1 MCFTDD
7 ERTNGRVD
15 EPQLGCWK
23 VDDRI
28 EEEGSLTTMART
40 NDERRGR
47 NAGSKRVIASV
58 AVATVL
64 ACAGTMPTGA
74 EAKLF
79 GRKEARTTPRGRV
92 AWRRFA
98 TNQVA
103 RSPFAANIA
112 QLGQTMKNEGPS
124 CVETCAKLTEQSGP
138 DNTKPCDSQP
148 GCVYNHGDKT
158 CISMISNGK
167 DDPKPCPTERI
178 DGGMKGNVCNGPGL
192 PTCYSMYSAKHPDAF
207 DADGHYTYPKDG
219 DEEYEHGDTKGT
231 GPASDPTTGPSTT
244 GPTTGP
250 ATATSAYPSTT
261 GPSTTGPTKYASS
274 LGDEGDAK
282 SAYPASTEQP
292 TTAQP
297 TASYPASPEQ
307 PKTAQPTPS
316 YPAST
321 EQPKTAQP
329 PPTSTGAFTSSAVPT
344 TTSASP
350 DNANGADSTAKTP
363 AHHGHKH
370 GHHAHHGPKHGHHAH
385 HGHKHG
391 HHAHHKPPGPSGV
404 DQLEGGPSDPPPE
417 TPPAWPQDGPSCV
430 ETCAKL
436 TEQSGPDN
444 TKPCDSQPG
453 CVFNHGDKTCISMI
467 SQSKDDPT
475 TCPPHRMDD
484 GMKGTQCNGEGLPTC
499 YEMYSAQHPDA
510 FDENGHYTY
519 PFYGDDEYDELY
531 QMDEDDNNDK
541 IGSLGQVHR
550 NVRILAEQNDVYYD
564 SRSSFSKLTVALGA
578 AFAFASGFVA
588 RGVSRRR
595 QYSVSDETRALGQST
610 QAMYGA
616 AV

>member
-1 MCFTDD
+1 M
-7 ERTNGRVD
+7 
-15 EPQLGCWK
+15 
-23 VDDRI
+23 
-28 EEEGSLTTMART
+28 
-40 NDERRGR
+40 
-47 NAGSKRVIASV
+47 IASV

-79 GRKEARTTPRGRV
+79 GRKEARTTTRGRV

-148 GCVYNHGDKT
+148 GCV
-158 CISMISNGK
+158 
-167 DDPKPCPTERI
+167 
-178 DGGMKGNVCNGPGL
+178 
-192 PTCYSMYSAKHPDAF
+192 
-207 DADGHYTYPKDG
+207 
-219 DEEYEHGDTKGT
+219 
-231 GPASDPTTGPSTT
+231 
-244 GPTTGP
+244 
-250 ATATSAYPSTT
+250 
-261 GPSTTGPTKYASS
+261 
-274 LGDEGDAK
+274 
-282 SAYPASTEQP
+282 
-292 TTAQP
+292 
-297 TASYPASPEQ
+297 
-307 PKTAQPTPS
+307 
-316 YPAST
+316 
-321 EQPKTAQP
+321 
-329 PPTSTGAFTSSAVPT
+329 
-344 TTSASP
+344 
-350 DNANGADSTAKTP
+350 
-363 AHHGHKH
+363 
-370 GHHAHHGPKHGHHAH
+370 
-385 HGHKHG
+385 
-391 HHAHHKPPGPSGV
+391 
-404 DQLEGGPSDPPPE
+404 
-417 TPPAWPQDGPSCV
+417 
-430 ETCAKL
+430 
-436 TEQSGPDN
+436 
-444 TKPCDSQPG
+444 
-453 CVFNHGDKTCISMI
+453 FNHGDKTCISMI

-484 GMKGTQCNGEGLPTC
+484 GMKGNQCNGEGLPTC
-499 YEMYSAQHPDA
+499 YETYSAQHPDA

-519 PFYGDDEYDELY
+519 PFYGDDQYDELY

-595 QYSVSDETRALGQST
+595 QDSVSDETRALGQST